1 MGLFQKLFK
10 QTVIYGLATV
20 VPRMLSFLLMP
31 LYIETLSSKAE
42 YGELSIVFSWMV
54 LFNVLLAYGMET
66 SFFRFFHNTKHKD
79 QVVAT
84 STISLLVSTFLFAA
98 AGFLFRDSLAQATAI
113 EAHYL
118 TLVVAVLALDALV
131 IIPFAWLR
139 ANEKPMKYAVIK
151 IGNVAVNLGLNV
163 FFLVLLPIL
172 AENEAS
178 VFNSIYR
185 PDFQLSYIFISNLI
199 ASGLTLLVLLPF
211 YLRLKFSFDAVLWK
225 KMISYGTPILI
236 SGIAFAINE
245 VSDKIF
251 LERLLPPE
259 IARAEVGAYSAG
271 YKLALFMTLFVTAFR
286 MGIEPFFF
294 SHAQEKDAK
303 QTYATVTKY
312 FVIFGSFILVGVT
325 VFADVLKIFLI
336 PDSTYWEAMVVV
348 PIILLANLFLGIYHN
363 LSVWYKVS
371 DRTRFAAYI
380 SVVGALVTIAFNL
393 LLIPHFGYV
402 GSAVTTLA
410 AYGTMMLLS
419 YHFGKKHYPVPYD
432 LKKIGGYLLLS
443 IIISAVSFYLFRS
456 NLYIGCFLIL
466 IFFALIYFAEKDGL
480 KRVLKA

>member
-1 MGLFQKLFK
+1 MLFK

-466 IFFALIYFAEKDGL
+466 IFFALIYFAEKDEL